1 MKHFYNR
8 PILLMG
14 DGLEGK
20 LMSFFFLQIKRKRG
34 LTTFITKEAGINGK
48 WLNPDKPYNISA
60 EHLFKIIEKKVDF
73 QGREE
78 CMKDIEEFMD
88 YFFKIVQEMRKS
100 RMDPP

>member
-1 MKHFYNR
+1 MKHFYTR
-8 PILLMG
+8 PIHLMD

-20 LMSFFFLQIKRKRG
+20 LLSFLFLQIKRKRG
-34 LTTFITKEAGINGK
+34 LTTFITKKAGINGK

-60 EHLFKIIEKKVDF
+60 QHMFKIIEKKADY

-78 CMKDIEEFMD
+78 CMKDMEEFID
-88 YFFKIVQEMRKS
+88 YFFKIGQETRQS

>member
-14 DGLEGK
+14 DGLESK

-34 LTTFITKEAGINGK
+34 LTTFITKKAGINGK

-60 EHLFKIIEKKVDF
+60 QHLFKIIEKKVAY

-78 CMKDIEEFMD
+78 CLKDMEEFID
-88 YFFKIVQEMRKS
+88 YFLKIVQEMRQS

>member
-34 LTTFITKEAGINGK
+34 LTTFITKKAGINGK
-48 WLNPDKPYNISA
+48 WLNPDKPYNISVQ
-60 EHLFKIIEKKVDF
+60 HMFKIIEKRRITK
-73 QGREE
+73 GA
-78 CMKDIEEFMD
+78 
-88 YFFKIVQEMRKS
+88 KS
-100 RMDPP
+100 A

>member
-8 PILLMG
+8 PILLLG

-34 LTTFITKEAGINGK
+34 LTTFITKKAGINGK
-48 WLNPDKPYNISA
+48 WLNPDKPYNISVQ
-60 EHLFKIIEKKVDF
+60 HMLKIIEKKVAY

-78 CMKDIEEFMD
+78 SMKDMEEFID
-88 YFFKIVQEMRKS
+88 YFYKIAQKKRQS